1 MEKRQLQKLSL
12 IIKFLT
18 KNDKRILP
26 CFAVGTILLRNLK
39 IELEDSIKRAVNL
52 DDIVVVFSRPP
63 EFKFG
68 DVATPLCFELGKKL
82 KKSPVQIANDV
93 VKNIILP
100 EGVEKAEA
108 TGGYINFFFDKKY
121 FSKKT
126 VEEVIKKDAFY
137 GKGENKKEK
146 VMVEYSQPNTHKS
159 FHIGHLR
166 NVCLGDALAN
176 IMEFSGYDTVR
187 ANYIGDVGAHVA
199 KCLWAYMKFYD
210 GVIPEQNKGEFL
222 GKVYSEADKKLQE
235 SEEYQEEYKV
245 VLKNLYDEDK
255 KIMEIWEMTREWS
268 LEEFN
273 RIYREL
279 GINFDVFLYESEV
292 KDESIKIAREL
303 LDKGI
308 ADVKDGAVLV
318 DLKEFDLDEFV
329 ILRSDGTALYSTKD
343 LALAKRKFEDFR
355 IDLSLYVVGSEQKF
369 YFKQLFKTLEIM
381 GFKQAKNC
389 YHLSYELVMLEEG
402 KMSSREGNVVLYSEL
417 KDVVKKEAL
426 NQVRERNISNAES
439 ISEIVTMG
447 ALKYSMMKDN
457 NKRIIFNWE
466 KALDFEGDTAPYI
479 QYAHARASSI
489 LKKID
494 DFSAEFEVDSLDDK
508 EYKLVSMISEF
519 PEIVEK
525 ASIDYRPDYVSNYV
539 YGIAKCFNEF
549 YHECHVINAETN
561 RDFRVSLV
569 KATKIVLRN
578 ALALL
583 GIKAPEEM

>member
-1 MEKRQLQKLSL
+1 MLK
-12 IIKFLT
+12 
-18 KNDKRILP
+18 
-26 CFAVGTILLRNLK
+26 NLK
-39 IELEDSIKRAVNL
+39 NELENSIRKAVDL
-52 DDIVVVFSRPP
+52 EEIVIVFSRPP
-63 EFKFG
+63 DFKLG
-68 DVATPLCFELGKKL
+68 DIATPLSFELAKKL
-82 KKSPVQIANDV
+82 KKNPMQIAKDIV
-93 VKNIILP
+93 DTIILP
-100 EGVEKAEA
+100 EGIERAENS
-108 TGGYINFFFDKKY
+108 GGYINFFFDRKY

-126 VEEVIKKDAFY
+126 VMTIINENDSY
-137 GKGENKKEK
+137 GKGEEKKEK

-176 IMEFSGYDTVR
+176 IMEFSGYPTVK

-199 KCLWAYMKFYD
+199 KCLWGYMKFYN
-210 GVIPEQNKGEFL
+210 GVVPEKNRGEFL
-222 GKVYSEADKKLQE
+222 GKVYSEADNKLKK
-235 SEEYQEEYKV
+235 SEDYQEEYKV
-245 VLKNLYDEDK
+245 VLKNLYEEDK
-255 KIMEIWEMTREWS
+255 RTMDVWRMTREWS

-273 RIYREL
+273 RIYKEL
-279 GINFDVFLYESEV
+279 GVNFDIFFYESEV
-292 KDESIKIAREL
+292 KDEGTKIAKEL
-303 LDKGI
+303 LDKGV
-308 ADVKDGAVLV
+308 AKNKDGAVIV
-318 DLKEFDLDEFV
+318 DLKEYGLDEFV

-343 LALAKRKFEDFR
+343 LALAEKKFQDFK

-369 YFKQLFKTLEIM
+369 YFKQLFKTLELM
-381 GFKQAKNC
+381 GFSQAKRC

-426 NQVRERNISNAES
+426 KQVRERNISNAES
-439 ISEIVTMG
+439 ISEIVTLG

-457 NKRIIFNWE
+457 NKRIIFNWK

-489 LKKID
+489 LKKIAV
-494 DFSAEFEVDSLDDK
+494 FTSEFEIDELNEK
-508 EYKLVSMISEF
+508 EYKLVSLLSEL

-539 YGIAKCFNEF
+539 YDVAKCFNEF
-549 YHECHVINAETN
+549 YHECHVINAESN
-561 RDFRVSLV
+561 KEFRASLV
-569 KATKIVLRN
+569 KATKIVLHN

>member
-1 MEKRQLQKLSL
+1 M
-12 IIKFLT
+12 
-18 KNDKRILP
+18 
-26 CFAVGTILLRNLK
+26 LK
-39 IELEDSIKRAVNL
+39 DLKKELEKSIRDAIGKENTFDAE
-52 DDIVVVFSRPP
+52 IVFSRPP
-63 EFKFG
+63 DFKLG
-68 DVATPLCFELGKKL
+68 DIATPLSFELAKRL
-82 KKSPVQIANDV
+82 KKNPIQIAKDIV
-93 VKNIILP
+93 DTIILP
-100 EGVEKAEA
+100 EGIEKAE
-108 TGGYINFFFDKKY
+108 TSGGYINFFFDRKY

-126 VEEVIKKDAFY
+126 VGTIINENGSY
-137 GKGENKKEK
+137 GKGEKKNDK

-176 IMEFSGYDTVR
+176 IMEFSGYETVR

-199 KCLWAYMKFYD
+199 KCLWGYMKFYD
-210 GVIPEQNKGEFL
+210 GVIPENNRGEFL
-222 GKVYSEADKKLQE
+222 GKVYSEADNKLKE

-245 VLKNLYDEDK
+245 VLKNLYEGDK
-255 KIMEIWEMTREWS
+255 RTIDVWQMTKEWS

-273 RIYREL
+273 RIYQEL
-279 GINFDVFLYESEV
+279 GVNFDIFLYESEV
-292 KDESIKIAREL
+292 KDEGTKIAKEL
-303 LDKGI
+303 LDKGV
-308 ADVKDGAVLV
+308 AKEKDGAVIV
-318 DLKEFDLDEFV
+318 DLKDYGLDEFV

-343 LALAKRKFEDFR
+343 LALAERKFQDFK

-369 YFKQLFKTLEIM
+369 YFKQLFKTLELM
-381 GFKQAKNC
+381 GFKQAQRC
-389 YHLSYELVMLEEG
+389 FHLSYELVMLEEG

-426 NQVRERNISNAES
+426 NQVRERNISNADT
-439 ISEIVTMG
+439 ISEIVTIG

-457 NKRIIFNWE
+457 NKRIIFNWK

-489 LKKID
+489 LNKIGKLD
-494 DFSAEFEVDSLDDK
+494 QKFEIEDLNEK
-508 EYKLVSMISEF
+508 EYKLVFMLSEF
-519 PEIVEK
+519 PEVVEK

-539 YGIAKCFNEF
+539 YDLAKCFNEF

-561 RDFRVSLV
+561 KVFRASLV
-569 KATKIVLRN
+569 KATKMVLHN